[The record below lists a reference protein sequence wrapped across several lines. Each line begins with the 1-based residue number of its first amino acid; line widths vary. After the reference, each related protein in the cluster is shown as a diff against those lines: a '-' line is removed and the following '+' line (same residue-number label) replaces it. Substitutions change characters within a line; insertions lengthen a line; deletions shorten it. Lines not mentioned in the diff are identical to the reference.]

1 MKKILSIAL
10 VALFTASAVFAGISG
25 YSNLGFGFNSSNGK
39 FGFNPDSA
47 LSVDIDIASD
57 AASNVGEG
65 DVYAGISGSVALK
78 LVDAAVVDPDVAEV
92 FELKV
97 PHNGA
102 VEYPYNTPNGTGV
115 YSVGVFAFINEAYV
129 AGQDW
134 KVAFGT
140 KPSNPVDFAKSTID
154 TYKTALKDAYDT
166 PCWVKDANV
175 SYKAPYASN
184 SGVEATVKGFTVGA
198 GFVGTKGETDT
209 TVGYTAYALTPDFAF
224 GNVSAKFGA
233 VASKKNAATA
243 NTSIGASAQVAF
255 AQDAFSAKAAA
266 DFGFENV
273 DGESAVHYDV
283 AGNVKYDFI
292 SADVYYVDYAKITT
306 YSLFA
311 WTPIKGSKEYK
322 NLLSAK
328 ATLDLASFDVP
339 VSLTIKG
346 KDLLNSQDLS
356 ASAKVT
362 VSDAVKVSV
371 GGGYNIKSEKIS
383 ASAGIEYSA
392 EKFTASAD
400 VSYSI
405 EGEKKTL
412 VPTVVVS
419 SDALINGATVE
430 LSWNPNTDG
439 TNATT
444 TNLLD
449 KEADY
454 GKFYATVKLGF

>member
-1 MKKILSIAL
+1 MKKIISIAL
-10 VALFTASAVFAGISG
+10 VALFVASTVFAGISG

-39 FGFNPDSA
+39 FGFSPASA
-47 LSVDIDIASD
+47 LSVDIDIASEK
-57 AASNVGEG
+57 AGNVGEG

-78 LVDAAVVDPDVAEV
+78 LVDAADED
-92 FELKV
+92 
-97 PHNGA
+97 NGA
-102 VEYPYNTPNGTGV
+102 VVYPYNAANDTGV
-115 YSVGVFAFINEAYV
+115 YSVGIFAFINEAYV

-140 KPSNPVDFAKSTID
+140 KSSNPVDFAKSAVD
-154 TYKTALKDAYDT
+154 TYQTALKDAYDT
-166 PCWVKDANV
+166 PFWVKDANV
-175 SYKAPYASN
+175 SYKAPYTSN
-184 SGVEATVKGFTVGA
+184 SGVNATVKGFTVGA
-198 GFVGTKGETDT
+198 GFVGTKGDTDT

-224 GNVSAKFGA
+224 GGASAKFGA
-233 VASKKNAATA
+233 VVSKKNEATA
-243 NTSIGASAQVAF
+243 NTSIGASAQIAF

-273 DGESAVHYDV
+273 DGESAVHFDV

-292 SADVYYVDYAKITT
+292 SADIYYVDYVKVTT
-306 YSLFA
+306 YSLVN
-311 WTPIKGSKEYK
+311 WTPVKGSKVYE

-339 VSLTIKG
+339 VSLTLKG
-346 KDLLNSQDLS
+346 KDLINSQDLS
-356 ASAKVT
+356 ASAKIA
-362 VSDAVKVSV
+362 VSEAVKVTV
-371 GGGYNIKSEKIS
+371 GGGYNVKSEKTS
-383 ASAGIEYSA
+383 LSAGIEYSA

-400 VSYSI
+400 VSFSI
-405 EGEKKTL
+405 KGETKTL

-430 LSWNPNTDG
+430 LSWNSNTDG
-439 TNATT
+439 TNSTT

-449 KEADY
+449 KDADY

>member
-1 MKKILSIAL
+1 MKKIISIAL
-10 VALFTASAVFAGISG
+10 VALFVANSVFAGISG

-39 FGFNPDSA
+39 FGFSPASA
-47 LSVDIDIASD
+47 LSVDIDIASEE
-57 AASNVGEG
+57 AGNVGEG
-65 DVYAGISGSVALK
+65 DVYAGISGSVALR
-78 LVDAAVVDPDVAEV
+78 LVYAADPAKGAVV
-92 FELKV
+92 
-97 PHNGA
+97 
-102 VEYPYNTPNGTGV
+102 YPYNTKNDGGV

-140 KPSNPVDFAKSTID
+140 KSSNPVDFAKSAVD
-154 TYKTALKDAYDT
+154 TYKTALKDAYET
-166 PCWVKDANV
+166 PFWVKDANV

-184 SGVEATVKGFTVGA
+184 SGVNATIKDFTVGA
-198 GFVGTKGETDT
+198 GFVGTKGVSDT
-209 TVGYTAYALTPDFAF
+209 TVGYTAYALTPDFEF
-224 GNVSAKFGA
+224 GSASAKFGA
-233 VASKKNAATA
+233 VVSKAEDTA
-243 NTSIGASAQVAF
+243 NTSIGASAQIAF

-273 DGESAVHYDV
+273 GGESAVHFDV

-292 SADVYYVDYAKITT
+292 SADFYYVDYVKVTP
-306 YSLFA
+306 YKLVD
-311 WTPIKGSKEYK
+311 WTPVEGASKEYE

-339 VSLTIKG
+339 VSLTLKG
-346 KDLLNSQDLS
+346 KDLINSQDLS
-356 ASAKVT
+356 ASAKIA
-362 VSDAVKVSV
+362 VSEAVKVTV
-371 GGGYNIKSEKIS
+371 GGGYNVKSEKTS
-383 ASAGIEYSA
+383 LSAGIEYSA

-400 VSYSI
+400 VSFSI
-405 EGEKKTL
+405 KGETKTL

-430 LSWNPNTDG
+430 LSWMPNTDG
-439 TNATT
+439 TNSTT

-449 KEADY
+449 KDADY

>member
-1 MKKILSIAL
+1 MKKIISIAL
-10 VALFTASAVFAGISG
+10 VALFVASTVFAGISG

-39 FGFNPDSA
+39 FGFSPASA
-47 LSVDIDIASD
+47 LSVDIDIASEK
-57 AASNVGEG
+57 AGNVVEG

-78 LVDAAVVDPDVAEV
+78 LVDAADTD
-92 FELKV
+92 
-97 PHNGA
+97 NGA
-102 VEYPYNTPNGTGV
+102 VVYKYSTANDTGV

-140 KPSNPVDFAKSTID
+140 KSSNPVDFAKSAID

-166 PCWVKDANV
+166 PFWVKDANV
-175 SYKAPYASN
+175 SYKAPYTSN
-184 SGVEATVKGFTVGA
+184 SGVNATIKGFTVGA
-198 GFVGTKGETDT
+198 GFVGTKGDTDT

-224 GNVSAKFGA
+224 GGASAKFGA
-233 VASKKNAATA
+233 VVSKANNATA
-243 NTSIGASAQVAF
+243 NTSIGASTQIAF
-255 AQDAFSAKAAA
+255 AQDAFSAKVAA

-273 DGESAVHYDV
+273 DGESAVHFDV

-292 SADVYYVDYAKITT
+292 SADIYYVDYVKVTT
-306 YSLFA
+306 YSLA
-311 WTPIKGSKEYK
+311 NWTPVAASKEYE

-346 KDLLNSQDLS
+346 KDLINSQDLS
-356 ASAKVT
+356 ASAKIA
-362 VSDAVKVSV
+362 VSEAVKVTV
-371 GGGYNIKSEKIS
+371 GGGYNVKSEKTS
-383 ASAGIEYSA
+383 LSAGVEYSA

-400 VSYSI
+400 VSFSI
-405 EGEKKTL
+405 KGETKTL

-430 LSWNPNTDG
+430 LSWKPNKDG
-439 TNATT
+439 TNSTT

-449 KEADY
+449 KDADY

>member
-1 MKKILSIAL
+1 MKKIISIAL
-10 VALFTASAVFAGISG
+10 VALFVASTVFAGISG

-39 FGFNPDSA
+39 FGFSPASA

-57 AASNVGEG
+57 SASNVGEG
-65 DVYAGISGSVALK
+65 DVYAGISGSVALR
-78 LVDAAVVDPDVAEV
+78 LVDAVGVDPSGNDT
-92 FELKV
+92 
-97 PHNGA
+97 GA
-102 VEYPYNTPNGTGV
+102 VEYPYNAANDTNV

-140 KPSNPVDFAKSTID
+140 KSSNPVDFAKSAID

-166 PCWVKDANV
+166 PFWVKDANV

-184 SGVEATVKGFTVGA
+184 SGVNATIKDFTVGV
-198 GFVGTKGETDT
+198 GFVGTKGVSDT

-224 GNVSAKFGA
+224 GGANAKFGA
-233 VASKKNAATA
+233 VVSKANKATA
-243 NTSIGASAQVAF
+243 NTSIGASAQIAF

-273 DGESAVHYDV
+273 DGESAVHFDV
-283 AGNVKYDFI
+283 AGNVKYDFV
-292 SADVYYVDYAKITT
+292 SADIYYVDYAKVTT
-306 YSLFA
+306 YSLVGWA
-311 WTPIKGSKEYK
+311 PVKDSKEYE

-346 KDLLNSQDLS
+346 KDLINSQDLS
-356 ASAKVT
+356 ASAKIT
-362 VSDAVKVSV
+362 VSDAVKVTI

-383 ASAGIEYSA
+383 ASAGVEYSA

-400 VSYSI
+400 VSFSI
-405 EGEKKTL
+405 KGETKTL

-430 LSWNPNTDG
+430 LSWKPNTDG
-439 TNATT
+439 TNSTT

-449 KEADY
+449 KDADY

>member
-1 MKKILSIAL
+1 MKKIISIAL
-10 VALFTASAVFAGISG
+10 VALLAASTVFAGISG

-39 FGFNPDSA
+39 FGFNPASA

-57 AASNVGEG
+57 SASNVGEG
-65 DVYAGISGSVALK
+65 DVYAGISGSVALR
-78 LVDAAVVDPDVAEV
+78 LVDAADSD
-92 FELKV
+92 
-97 PHNGA
+97 NGA
-102 VEYPYNTPNGTGV
+102 VEYPYNAANDTNV

-140 KPSNPVDFAKSTID
+140 KSSNPVDFAKSAID

-166 PCWVKDANV
+166 PFWVKDANV
-175 SYKAPYASN
+175 SYKAPYTSN
-184 SGVEATVKGFTVGA
+184 SGVNATVKGFTVGA

-224 GNVSAKFGA
+224 GGANAKFGA
-233 VASKKNAATA
+233 VVSKANKATA
-243 NTSIGASAQVAF
+243 NTSIGASAQIAF

-273 DGESAVHYDV
+273 DGENAVHFDV
-283 AGNVKYDFI
+283 AGNVKYDFV
-292 SADVYYVDYAKITT
+292 SADIYYVDYAKVTT
-306 YSLFA
+306 YSLVDWA
-311 WTPIKGSKEYK
+311 PVKGSKEYE

-346 KDLLNSQDLS
+346 KDLINSQDLS
-356 ASAKVT
+356 ASAKIA
-362 VSDAVKVSV
+362 VSDAVKVTV

-383 ASAGIEYSA
+383 ASAGVEYSA

-400 VSYSI
+400 VSFSI
-405 EGEKKTL
+405 KGETKTL

-430 LSWNPNTDG
+430 LSWKPNTDG
-439 TNATT
+439 TNSTT

-449 KEADY
+449 KDADY

>member
-1 MKKILSIAL
+1 MKKIISIAF
-10 VALFTASAVFAGISG
+10 VALIAASTVFAGISG

-39 FGFNPDSA
+39 FGFNPASA

-57 AASNVGEG
+57 SASNVGEG
-65 DVYAGISGSVALK
+65 DVYAGISGSVALR
-78 LVDAAVVDPDVAEV
+78 LVDAVGVDPSGNDT
-92 FELKV
+92 
-97 PHNGA
+97 GA
-102 VEYPYNTPNGTGV
+102 VEYPYNAANDTNV

-140 KPSNPVDFAKSTID
+140 KSSNPVDFAKSAID
-154 TYKTALKDAYDT
+154 TYKTALKDAYET
-166 PCWVKDANV
+166 PFWVKDANV

-184 SGVEATVKGFTVGA
+184 AGVNATIKGFTVGA

-224 GNVSAKFGA
+224 GGANAKFGA
-233 VASKKNAATA
+233 VVSKANKATA
-243 NTSIGASAQVAF
+243 NTSIGASAQIAF

-273 DGESAVHYDV
+273 DGESAVHFDV
-283 AGNVKYDFI
+283 AGNVKYDFV
-292 SADVYYVDYAKITT
+292 SADIYYVDYAKVTT
-306 YSLFA
+306 YSLVGWA
-311 WTPIKGSKEYK
+311 PVKDSKEYE

-346 KDLLNSQDLS
+346 KDLINSQDLS
-356 ASAKVT
+356 ASAKIT
-362 VSDAVKVSV
+362 VSDAVKVTI

-383 ASAGIEYSA
+383 ASAGVEYSA

-400 VSYSI
+400 VSFSI
-405 EGEKKTL
+405 KGETKTL

-430 LSWNPNTDG
+430 LSWKPNTDG
-439 TNATT
+439 TNSTT

-449 KEADY
+449 KDADY

>member
-1 MKKILSIAL
+1 MKKIISIAL
-10 VALFTASAVFAGISG
+10 VALLAASTVFAGISG

-39 FGFNPDSA
+39 FGFSPASA

-57 AASNVGEG
+57 SASNVGEG
-65 DVYAGISGSVALK
+65 DVYAGISGSVALR
-78 LVDAAVVDPDVAEV
+78 LVDAADPA
-92 FELKV
+92 
-97 PHNGA
+97 NGA
-102 VEYPYNTPNGTGV
+102 VKYPYNTKNDTNV

-140 KPSNPVDFAKSTID
+140 KSSNPVDFAKSAVD
-154 TYKTALKDAYDT
+154 TYKTALKDAYET
-166 PCWVKDANV
+166 PFWVKDANV
-175 SYKAPYASN
+175 SYKAPYTSN
-184 SGVEATVKGFTVGA
+184 SGVNATVKGFTVGA
-198 GFVGTKGETDT
+198 GFVGTKGVSDT
-209 TVGYTAYALTPDFAF
+209 TVGYTAYALTPDFSF
-224 GNVSAKFGA
+224 GGASAKFGA
-233 VASKKNAATA
+233 VVSKKNEATA
-243 NTSIGASAQVAF
+243 NTSIGASAQIAF

-273 DGESAVHYDV
+273 DGESAVHFDV

-292 SADVYYVDYAKITT
+292 SADIYYVDYVKVTP
-306 YSLFA
+306 YKLVD
-311 WTPIKGSKEYK
+311 WTPVEGASKEYE

-339 VSLTIKG
+339 VSLTLKG
-346 KDLLNSQDLS
+346 KDLINSQDLS
-356 ASAKVT
+356 ASAKIA
-362 VSDAVKVSV
+362 VSEAVKVTV
-371 GGGYNIKSEKIS
+371 GGGYNVKSEKTS
-383 ASAGIEYSA
+383 LSAGIEYSA

-400 VSYSI
+400 VSFSI
-405 EGEKKTL
+405 KGETKTL

-430 LSWNPNTDG
+430 LSWKPNTDG
-439 TNATT
+439 TNSTT

-449 KEADY
+449 KDADY

>member
-1 MKKILSIAL
+1 M
-10 VALFTASAVFAGISG
+10 VALFVASTVFAGISG

-39 FGFNPDSA
+39 FGFSPASA
-47 LSVDIDIASD
+47 LSVDIDIASEK
-57 AASNVGEG
+57 AGNVVEG

-78 LVDAAVVDPDVAEV
+78 LVDAADTD
-92 FELKV
+92 
-97 PHNGA
+97 NGA
-102 VEYPYNTPNGTGV
+102 VVYKYSTANDTGV

-140 KPSNPVDFAKSTID
+140 KSSNPVDFAKSAID

-166 PCWVKDANV
+166 PFWVKDANV
-175 SYKAPYASN
+175 SYKAPYTSN
-184 SGVEATVKGFTVGA
+184 SGVNATIKGFTVGA
-198 GFVGTKGETDT
+198 GFVGTKGDTDT

-224 GNVSAKFGA
+224 GGASAKFGA
-233 VASKKNAATA
+233 VVSKANNATA
-243 NTSIGASAQVAF
+243 NTSIGASTQIAF
-255 AQDAFSAKAAA
+255 AQDAFSAKVAA

-273 DGESAVHYDV
+273 DGESAVHFDV

-292 SADVYYVDYAKITT
+292 SADIYYVDYVKVTT
-306 YSLFA
+306 YSLVN
-311 WTPIKGSKEYK
+311 WTPVKGSKEYE

-328 ATLDLASFDVP
+328 ATLNLASFDVP
-339 VSLTIKG
+339 VSLTLKG
-346 KDLLNSQDLS
+346 KDLINSQDLS
-356 ASAKVT
+356 ASAKIA
-362 VSDAVKVSV
+362 VSDAVKVTV
-371 GGGYNIKSEKIS
+371 GGGYNIKSEKTS
-383 ASAGIEYSA
+383 LSAGIEYSA

-400 VSYSI
+400 VSFSI
-405 EGEKKTL
+405 KGEKKTL

-430 LSWNPNTDG
+430 LSWKPNTDG
-439 TNATT
+439 TNSTT

-449 KEADY
+449 KDADF

>member
-1 MKKILSIAL
+1 MKKIISIAL
-10 VALFTASAVFAGISG
+10 VALLAASTVFAGISG
-25 YSNLGFGFNSSNGK
+25 YSNLGFGFNSSNGT
-39 FGFNPDSA
+39 FGFSPASA
-47 LSVDIDIASD
+47 LSVDIDVASD
-57 AASNVGEG
+57 EAANVGEG
-65 DVYAGISGSVALK
+65 DVYAGISGSVALR
-78 LVDAAVVDPDVAEV
+78 LVDAVGVDPSGNDT
-92 FELKV
+92 
-97 PHNGA
+97 GA
-102 VEYPYNTPNGTGV
+102 VEYPYNAANDTNV

-140 KPSNPVDFAKSTID
+140 KSSNPVDFAKSAID

-166 PCWVKDANV
+166 PFWVKDANV
-175 SYKAPYASN
+175 SYKAPYTSN
-184 SGVEATVKGFTVGA
+184 SGVNATVKGFTVGA

-209 TVGYTAYALTPDFAF
+209 TVGYTAYALTPDFSF
-224 GNVSAKFGA
+224 GGANAKFGA
-233 VASKKNAATA
+233 VVSKANKATA
-243 NTSIGASAQVAF
+243 NTSIGASAQIAF

-273 DGESAVHYDV
+273 DGENAVHFDV
-283 AGNVKYDFI
+283 AGNVKYDFV
-292 SADVYYVDYAKITT
+292 SADIYYVDYAKVTT
-306 YSLFA
+306 YSLVDWA
-311 WTPIKGSKEYK
+311 PVKGSKEYE

-346 KDLLNSQDLS
+346 KDLINSQDLS
-356 ASAKVT
+356 ASAKIA
-362 VSDAVKVSV
+362 VSDAVKVTV

-383 ASAGIEYSA
+383 ASAGVEYSA

-400 VSYSI
+400 VSFSI
-405 EGEKKTL
+405 KGETKTL

-430 LSWNPNTDG
+430 LSWKPNTDG
-439 TNATT
+439 TNSTT

-449 KEADY
+449 KDADY

>member
-1 MKKILSIAL
+1 MKKIISIAL
-10 VALFTASAVFAGISG
+10 VALFVASTVFAGISG

-39 FGFNPDSA
+39 FGFSPASA
-47 LSVDIDIASD
+47 LSVDIDIASEE
-57 AASNVGEG
+57 AGNVGVG
-65 DVYAGISGSVALK
+65 DVYADISGSVALK
-78 LVDAAVVDPDVAEV
+78 LVDAADED
-92 FELKV
+92 
-97 PHNGA
+97 NGA
-102 VEYPYNTPNGTGV
+102 VVYPYNAANDTGV
-115 YSVGVFAFINEAYV
+115 YSVGIFAFINEAYV

-140 KPSNPVDFAKSTID
+140 KSSNPVDFAKSAID

-166 PCWVKDANV
+166 PFWVKDANV

-184 SGVEATVKGFTVGA
+184 SGVNATIKGFTVGA
-198 GFVGTKGETDT
+198 GFVGTKGNTDT

-224 GNVSAKFGA
+224 GGASAKFGD
-233 VASKKNAATA
+233 VVSKANEATA
-243 NTSIGASAQVAF
+243 NTSIGASAQIAF

-273 DGESAVHYDV
+273 DGESAVHFDV

-292 SADVYYVDYAKITT
+292 SADIYYVDYVKVTT
-306 YSLFA
+306 YSLVN
-311 WTPIKGSKEYK
+311 WTPVKGSKEYE

-339 VSLTIKG
+339 VSLTLKG
-346 KDLLNSQDLS
+346 KDLINSQDLS
-356 ASAKVT
+356 ASAKIA
-362 VSDAVKVSV
+362 VSDAVKVTV
-371 GGGYNIKSEKIS
+371 GGGYNVKSEKTS
-383 ASAGIEYSA
+383 LSAGIEYSA

-400 VSYSI
+400 VSFSI
-405 EGEKKTL
+405 KGEKKTL

-430 LSWNPNTDG
+430 ISWKPNTDG
-439 TNATT
+439 TNSTT

-449 KEADY
+449 KDADY

>member
-1 MKKILSIAL
+1 MKKIISIAF
-10 VALFTASAVFAGISG
+10 VALIAASTVFAGISG

-39 FGFNPDSA
+39 FGFNPASA

-57 AASNVGEG
+57 SASNVGEG
-65 DVYAGISGSVALK
+65 DVYAGISGSVALR
-78 LVDAAVVDPDVAEV
+78 LVDAVGVDPSGNDT
-92 FELKV
+92 
-97 PHNGA
+97 GA
-102 VEYPYNTPNGTGV
+102 VEYPYNAANDTNV

-140 KPSNPVDFAKSTID
+140 KSSNPVDFAKSAID

-166 PCWVKDANV
+166 PFWVKDANV

-184 SGVEATVKGFTVGA
+184 SGVNATIKGFTVGA
-198 GFVGTKGETDT
+198 GFVGTKGDTDT

-224 GNVSAKFGA
+224 GGASAKFGA
-233 VASKKNAATA
+233 VVSKKNEATA
-243 NTSIGASAQVAF
+243 NTSIGASAQIAF

-273 DGESAVHYDV
+273 DGESAVHFDV

-292 SADVYYVDYAKITT
+292 SADIYYVDYVKVTT
-306 YSLFA
+306 YSLVD
-311 WTPIKGSKEYK
+311 WTPVKGSKVYE

-346 KDLLNSQDLS
+346 KDLINSQDLS
-356 ASAKVT
+356 ASAKIA
-362 VSDAVKVSV
+362 VSEAVKVTV
-371 GGGYNIKSEKIS
+371 GGGYNVKSEKTS
-383 ASAGIEYSA
+383 LSAGIEYSA

-400 VSYSI
+400 VSFSI
-405 EGEKKTL
+405 NGETKTL

-430 LSWNPNTDG
+430 LSWKPNTDG
-439 TNATT
+439 TNSTT

-449 KEADY
+449 KDADY

>member
-1 MKKILSIAL
+1 MKKIISIAL
-10 VALFTASAVFAGISG
+10 VALFVASTVFAGISG

-39 FGFNPDSA
+39 FGFSPASA
-47 LSVDIDIASD
+47 LSVDIDIASEE
-57 AASNVGEG
+57 AGNVGEG

-78 LVDAAVVDPDVAEV
+78 LVDAADTD
-92 FELKV
+92 
-97 PHNGA
+97 NGA
-102 VEYPYNTPNGTGV
+102 VVYPYNTANDGGV

-140 KPSNPVDFAKSTID
+140 KSSNPVDFAKSAVD
-154 TYKTALKDAYDT
+154 TYKTALKDAYET
-166 PCWVKDANV
+166 PSWVKDANV
-175 SYKAPYASN
+175 SYKAPYTSN
-184 SGVEATVKGFTVGA
+184 SGVNATVKGFTVGA
-198 GFVGTKGETDT
+198 GFVVTKGDTDT

-224 GNVSAKFGA
+224 GGASAKFGA
-233 VASKKNAATA
+233 VVSKANNATA
-243 NTSIGASAQVAF
+243 NTSIGASAQIAF

-273 DGESAVHYDV
+273 DGESAVHFDV

-292 SADVYYVDYAKITT
+292 SADIYYVDYVKVTT
-306 YSLFA
+306 YSLVN
-311 WTPIKGSKEYK
+311 WTPVKGSKEYE

-339 VSLTIKG
+339 VSLTLKG
-346 KDLLNSQDLS
+346 KDLINSQDLS
-356 ASAKVT
+356 ASAKIA
-362 VSDAVKVSV
+362 VSEAVKVTV
-371 GGGYNIKSEKIS
+371 GGGYNVNSEKIS
-383 ASAGIEYSA
+383 LSAGVEYSA

-400 VSYSI
+400 VSFSI
-405 EGEKKTL
+405 KGETKTL

-430 LSWNPNTDG
+430 LSWKPNTDG
-439 TNATT
+439 TNSTT

-449 KEADY
+449 KDADY

>member
-1 MKKILSIAL
+1 MKKIISIAL
-10 VALFTASAVFAGISG
+10 VALFVASTVFAGISG

-39 FGFNPDSA
+39 FGFSPASA

-57 AASNVGEG
+57 SASNVGEG
-65 DVYAGISGSVALK
+65 DVYAGISGSVALR
-78 LVDAAVVDPDVAEV
+78 LVDAADPA
-92 FELKV
+92 K
-97 PHNGA
+97 GA
-102 VEYPYNTPNGTGV
+102 VVYPYNTKNDGGV

-140 KPSNPVDFAKSTID
+140 KPSNPVDFAKSAVD
-154 TYKTALKDAYDT
+154 TYKTALKDAYET
-166 PCWVKDANV
+166 PFWVKDANV

-184 SGVEATVKGFTVGA
+184 SGVNATIKDFTVGV
-198 GFVGTKGETDT
+198 GFVGTKGVSDT

-224 GNVSAKFGA
+224 GGANAKFGA
-233 VASKKNAATA
+233 VVSKANKATA
-243 NTSIGASAQVAF
+243 NTSIGASAQIAF

-273 DGESAVHYDV
+273 DGESAVHFDV
-283 AGNVKYDFI
+283 AGNVKYDFV
-292 SADVYYVDYAKITT
+292 SADIYYVDYAKVTT
-306 YSLFA
+306 YSLVGWA
-311 WTPIKGSKEYK
+311 PVKDSKEYE

-346 KDLLNSQDLS
+346 KDLINSQDLS
-356 ASAKVT
+356 ASAKIA
-362 VSDAVKVSV
+362 VSEAVKVTV
-371 GGGYNIKSEKIS
+371 GGGYNVKSEKTS
-383 ASAGIEYSA
+383 LSAGIEYSA

-400 VSYSI
+400 VSFSI
-405 EGEKKTL
+405 KGETKTL

-430 LSWNPNTDG
+430 LSWKPNTDG
-439 TNATT
+439 TNSTT

-449 KEADY
+449 KDADY

>member
-1 MKKILSIAL
+1 MKKIISIAL
-10 VALFTASAVFAGISG
+10 VALFVASTVFAGISG

-39 FGFNPDSA
+39 FGFSPASA
-47 LSVDIDIASD
+47 LSVDIDIASEE
-57 AASNVGEG
+57 AGNVGEG
-65 DVYAGISGSVALK
+65 DVYAGISGSVALR
-78 LVDAAVVDPDVAEV
+78 LVDAKKTD
-92 FELKV
+92 K
-97 PHNGA
+97 GA
-102 VEYPYNTPNGTGV
+102 VEYPYNTDNDTGV

-140 KPSNPVDFAKSTID
+140 KSSNPVDFAKSAID

-166 PCWVKDANV
+166 PFWVKDANV
-175 SYKAPYASN
+175 SYKAPYTSN
-184 SGVEATVKGFTVGA
+184 SGVNATIKGFTVGA
-198 GFVGTKGETDT
+198 GFVGTKGDTDT

-224 GNVSAKFGA
+224 GGASAKFGA
-233 VASKKNAATA
+233 VVSKANNATA
-243 NTSIGASAQVAF
+243 NTSIGASTQIAF
-255 AQDAFSAKAAA
+255 AQDAFSAKVAA

-273 DGESAVHYDV
+273 DGESAVHFDV

-292 SADVYYVDYAKITT
+292 SADIYYVDYVKVTT
-306 YSLFA
+306 YSLA
-311 WTPIKGSKEYK
+311 NWTPVAASKEYE

-346 KDLLNSQDLS
+346 KDLINSQDLS
-356 ASAKVT
+356 ASAKIA
-362 VSDAVKVSV
+362 VSEAVKVTV
-371 GGGYNIKSEKIS
+371 GGGYNVKSEKTS
-383 ASAGIEYSA
+383 LSAGVEYSA

-400 VSYSI
+400 VSFSI
-405 EGEKKTL
+405 KGETKTL

-430 LSWNPNTDG
+430 LSWKPNKDG
-439 TNATT
+439 TNSTT

-449 KEADY
+449 KDADY

>member
-1 MKKILSIAL
+1 MKKIISIAL
-10 VALFTASAVFAGISG
+10 VALFVASTVFAGISG

-39 FGFNPDSA
+39 FGFSPASA
-47 LSVDIDIASD
+47 LSVDIDIASEK
-57 AASNVGEG
+57 AGNVGEG

-78 LVDAAVVDPDVAEV
+78 LVDAADED
-92 FELKV
+92 
-97 PHNGA
+97 NGA
-102 VEYPYNTPNGTGV
+102 VVYPYNAANDTNV

-140 KPSNPVDFAKSTID
+140 KSSNPVDFAKSAID

-166 PCWVKDANV
+166 PFWVKDANV

-184 SGVEATVKGFTVGA
+184 SGVNATIKDFTVGA
-198 GFVGTKGETDT
+198 GFVGTKGVSDT

-224 GNVSAKFGA
+224 GGANAKFGA
-233 VASKKNAATA
+233 VVSKANKATA
-243 NTSIGASAQVAF
+243 NTSIGASAQIAF

-273 DGESAVHYDV
+273 DGESAVHFDV
-283 AGNVKYDFI
+283 AGNVKYDFV
-292 SADVYYVDYAKITT
+292 SADIYYVDYAKVTT
-306 YSLFA
+306 YSLVGWA
-311 WTPIKGSKEYK
+311 PVKDSKEYE

-346 KDLLNSQDLS
+346 KDLINSQDLS
-356 ASAKVT
+356 ASAKIT
-362 VSDAVKVSV
+362 VSDAVKVTV

-383 ASAGIEYSA
+383 ASAGVEYSA

-400 VSYSI
+400 VSFSI
-405 EGEKKTL
+405 KGETKTL

-430 LSWNPNTDG
+430 LSWKPNTDG
-439 TNATT
+439 TNSTT

-449 KEADY
+449 KDADY

>member
-1 MKKILSIAL
+1 MKKIISIAL
-10 VALFTASAVFAGISG
+10 VALLAASTVFAGISG

-39 FGFNPDSA
+39 FGFNPASA

-57 AASNVGEG
+57 SASNVGEG
-65 DVYAGISGSVALK
+65 DVYAGISGSVALR
-78 LVDAAVVDPDVAEV
+78 LVDAADSD
-92 FELKV
+92 
-97 PHNGA
+97 NGA
-102 VEYPYNTPNGTGV
+102 VEYPYNAANDTNV

-140 KPSNPVDFAKSTID
+140 KSSNPVDFAKSAID

-166 PCWVKDANV
+166 PFWVKDANV
-175 SYKAPYASN
+175 SYKAPYTSN
-184 SGVEATVKGFTVGA
+184 SGVNATVKGFTVGA

-224 GNVSAKFGA
+224 GGANAKFGA
-233 VASKKNAATA
+233 VVSKANKATA
-243 NTSIGASAQVAF
+243 NTSIGASAQIAF

-273 DGESAVHYDV
+273 DGENAVHFDV
-283 AGNVKYDFI
+283 AGNVKYDFV
-292 SADVYYVDYAKITT
+292 SADIYYVDYAKVTT
-306 YSLFA
+306 YSLVDWA
-311 WTPIKGSKEYK
+311 PVKGSKEYE

-346 KDLLNSQDLS
+346 KDLINSQDLS
-356 ASAKVT
+356 ASAKIA
-362 VSDAVKVSV
+362 VSDAVKVTV
-371 GGGYNIKSEKIS
+371 GGGHEIYSEKNA
-383 ASAGIEYSA
+383 ASAGVEYSA

-400 VSYSI
+400 VSFSI
-405 EGEKKTL
+405 KGETKTL

-430 LSWNPNTDG
+430 LSWKPNTDG
-439 TNATT
+439 TNSTT

-449 KEADY
+449 KDADY

>member
-1 MKKILSIAL
+1 MKKIISIAL
-10 VALFTASAVFAGISG
+10 VALFVASTVFAGISG

-39 FGFNPDSA
+39 FGFSPASA

-57 AASNVGEG
+57 SASNVGEG
-65 DVYAGISGSVALK
+65 DVYAGISGSVALR
-78 LVDAAVVDPDVAEV
+78 LVDAVGVDPSGNDT
-92 FELKV
+92 
-97 PHNGA
+97 GA
-102 VEYPYNTPNGTGV
+102 VEYPYNAANDTNV

-140 KPSNPVDFAKSTID
+140 KSSNPVDFAKSAID

-166 PCWVKDANV
+166 PFWVKDANV

-184 SGVEATVKGFTVGA
+184 SGVNATIKDFTVGA
-198 GFVGTKGETDT
+198 GFVGTKGVSDT

-224 GNVSAKFGA
+224 GGANAKFGA
-233 VASKKNAATA
+233 VVSKANKATA
-243 NTSIGASAQVAF
+243 NTSIGASAQIAF

-273 DGESAVHYDV
+273 DGESAVHFDV
-283 AGNVKYDFI
+283 AGNVKYDFV
-292 SADVYYVDYAKITT
+292 SADIYYVDYAKVTT
-306 YSLFA
+306 YSLVDWA
-311 WTPIKGSKEYK
+311 PVKGSKEYED
-322 NLLSAK
+322 LLSAK

-346 KDLLNSQDLS
+346 KDLINSQDLS
-356 ASAKVT
+356 ASAKIA
-362 VSDAVKVSV
+362 VSDAVKVTV

-383 ASAGIEYSA
+383 ASAGVEYSA

-400 VSYSI
+400 VSFSI
-405 EGEKKTL
+405 KGETKTL

-430 LSWNPNTDG
+430 LSWKPNTDG
-439 TNATT
+439 TNSTT

-449 KEADY
+449 KDADF

>member
-1 MKKILSIAL
+1 MKKIISIAL
-10 VALFTASAVFAGISG
+10 VALFVASTVFAGISG

-39 FGFNPDSA
+39 FGFSPASA
-47 LSVDIDIASD
+47 LSVDIDIASEE
-57 AASNVGEG
+57 AGNVGEG

-78 LVDAAVVDPDVAEV
+78 LVDAADSD
-92 FELKV
+92 
-97 PHNGA
+97 NGA
-102 VEYPYNTPNGTGV
+102 VVYPYNAANDGGV

-140 KPSNPVDFAKSTID
+140 KSSNPVDFAKSAID
-154 TYKTALKDAYDT
+154 TYKTALKDAYET
-166 PCWVKDANV
+166 PFWVKDANV
-175 SYKAPYASN
+175 SYKAPYTSN
-184 SGVEATVKGFTVGA
+184 SGVNATVKGFTVGA
-198 GFVGTKGETDT
+198 GFVGTKGDTDT

-224 GNVSAKFGA
+224 GGASAKFGA
-233 VASKKNAATA
+233 VVSKANNATA
-243 NTSIGASAQVAF
+243 NTSIGASAQIAF

-273 DGESAVHYDV
+273 DGESAVHFDV

-292 SADVYYVDYAKITT
+292 SADIYYVDYVKVTT
-306 YSLFA
+306 YSLVN
-311 WTPIKGSKEYK
+311 WTPVKGSKEYE

-339 VSLTIKG
+339 VSLTLKG
-346 KDLLNSQDLS
+346 KDLINSQDLS
-356 ASAKVT
+356 ASAKIA
-362 VSDAVKVSV
+362 VSEAVKVTV
-371 GGGYNIKSEKIS
+371 GGGYNIKSEKTS
-383 ASAGIEYSA
+383 LSAGVEYSA

-400 VSYSI
+400 VSFSI
-405 EGEKKTL
+405 KGKTKTL

-430 LSWNPNTDG
+430 LSWKPNTDG
-439 TNATT
+439 TNSTT

-449 KEADY
+449 KDADY

>member
-1 MKKILSIAL
+1 MKKIISIAL
-10 VALFTASAVFAGISG
+10 VALLAASTVFAGISG
-25 YSNLGFGFNSSNGK
+25 YSNLGFGFNFSNGE
-39 FGFNPDSA
+39 FGFSPASA
-47 LSVDIDIASD
+47 LSVDIDIASEE
-57 AASNVGEG
+57 AGNVGEG
-65 DVYAGISGSVALK
+65 DVYAGISGSVALR
-78 LVDAAVVDPDVAEV
+78 LVDAADPA
-92 FELKV
+92 
-97 PHNGA
+97 NGA
-102 VEYPYNTPNGTGV
+102 VKYPYNTKNDTNV

-140 KPSNPVDFAKSTID
+140 KSSNPVDFAKSAID

-166 PCWVKDANV
+166 PFWGKDANV

-184 SGVEATVKGFTVGA
+184 SGVNATIKGFTVGA
-198 GFVGTKGETDT
+198 GFVGTKGDTDT

-224 GNVSAKFGA
+224 GGASAKFGA
-233 VASKKNAATA
+233 VVSKANNATA
-243 NTSIGASAQVAF
+243 NTSIGASAQIAF

-273 DGESAVHYDV
+273 DGESAVHFDV

-292 SADVYYVDYAKITT
+292 SADIYYVDYVKVTT
-306 YSLFA
+306 YSLA
-311 WTPIKGSKEYK
+311 NWTPVAASKEYE

-346 KDLLNSQDLS
+346 KDLINSQDLS
-356 ASAKVT
+356 ASAKIA
-362 VSDAVKVSV
+362 VSEAVKVSV
-371 GGGYNIKSEKIS
+371 GGGYNVKSEKTS
-383 ASAGIEYSA
+383 LSAGIEYSA

-400 VSYSI
+400 VSFSI
-405 EGEKKTL
+405 KGETKTL

-430 LSWNPNTDG
+430 LSWKPNTDG
-439 TNATT
+439 TNSTT

-449 KEADY
+449 KDADY

>member
-1 MKKILSIAL
+1 MKKIISIAL
-10 VALFTASAVFAGISG
+10 VALLAASAVFAGISG

-39 FGFNPDSA
+39 FGFNPASA

-57 AASNVGEG
+57 SVSNVGEG
-65 DVYAGISGSVALK
+65 DVYAGISGSVALR
-78 LVDAAVVDPDVAEV
+78 LVDAADPD
-92 FELKV
+92 
-97 PHNGA
+97 NGA
-102 VEYPYNTPNGTGV
+102 VEYPYNAANDTNV
-115 YSVGVFAFINEAYV
+115 YSIGVFAFINEAYV

-140 KPSNPVDFAKSTID
+140 KSSNPVDFAKSAID

-166 PCWVKDANV
+166 PSWVKDANV
-175 SYKAPYASN
+175 SYKTPYASN
-184 SGVEATVKGFTVGA
+184 SGVNATVRGFTVGA
-198 GFVGTKGETDT
+198 GFVGTKGEADT

-224 GNVSAKFGA
+224 GGANAKFGA
-233 VASKKNAATA
+233 VVSKANKATA
-243 NTSIGASAQVAF
+243 NTSIGASLQVSF

-273 DGESAVHYDV
+273 DGEDAVHFDV

-292 SADVYYVDYAKITT
+292 SADIYYVDYAKVTT
-306 YSLFA
+306 YSLVD
-311 WTPIKGSKEYK
+311 WTPVKGSKEYE

-346 KDLLNSQDLS
+346 KDLINSQDLS
-356 ASAKVT
+356 ASAKIA
-362 VSDAVKVSV
+362 VSDAVKVTV

-400 VSYSI
+400 VSFSI
-405 EGEKKTL
+405 KGETKTL

-430 LSWNPNTDG
+430 LSWKPNTDG
-439 TNATT
+439 TNSTT

-449 KEADY
+449 KDADF

>member
-1 MKKILSIAL
+1 MKKIISIAF
-10 VALFTASAVFAGISG
+10 VALIAASTVFAGISG

-39 FGFNPDSA
+39 FGFNPASA

-57 AASNVGEG
+57 SASNVGEG
-65 DVYAGISGSVALK
+65 DVYAGISGSVALR
-78 LVDAAVVDPDVAEV
+78 LVDAVGVDPSGNDT
-92 FELKV
+92 
-97 PHNGA
+97 GA
-102 VEYPYNTPNGTGV
+102 VEYPYNAANDTNV

-140 KPSNPVDFAKSTID
+140 KSSNPVDFAKSAID

-166 PCWVKDANV
+166 PFWVKDANV
-175 SYKAPYASN
+175 SYKAPYTSN
-184 SGVEATVKGFTVGA
+184 SGVNATVKGFTVGA

-224 GNVSAKFGA
+224 GGANAKFGA
-233 VASKKNAATA
+233 VVSKANKATA
-243 NTSIGASAQVAF
+243 NTPIGASAQIAF

-273 DGESAVHYDV
+273 DGENAVHFDV
-283 AGNVKYDFI
+283 AGNVKYDFV
-292 SADVYYVDYAKITT
+292 SADIYYVDYAKVTT
-306 YSLFA
+306 YSLVDWA
-311 WTPIKGSKEYK
+311 PVKGSKEYE

-346 KDLLNSQDLS
+346 KDLINSQDLS
-356 ASAKVT
+356 ASAKIA
-362 VSDAVKVSV
+362 VSDAVKVTV

-383 ASAGIEYSA
+383 ASAGVEYSA

-400 VSYSI
+400 VSFSI
-405 EGEKKTL
+405 KGETKTL

-430 LSWNPNTDG
+430 LSWKPNTDG
-439 TNATT
+439 TNSTT

-449 KEADY
+449 KDADY